1 MVAILLVEADKDKW
15 RKHLQKENG
24 KWVIY
29 VSYDKAIYGMMNAA
43 LLAYKKLAKLF
54 CEWGSVMNPYDPC
67 VWNKMVG
74 GKQMTIMFHIDDLL
88 MAHLL
93 PHIVT
98 LFIKKLEREYAT
110 QDPLTVTRGLIHDYL
125 GVTFDLCVPGQVA
138 LSQYDYLKKFYHGLP
153 DNYKVGYKGNKYRCT
168 PAPADLFK
176 RNKNSPLP
184 NDASRERYHGITA
197 QALWLSQRLR
207 PDLQLAVGYHC
218 SSVKFPT
225 DNDEDKLIWMI
236 GNMWFTRFLPT
247 IIAITE
253 DDAIIYIYGSHAV
266 HTDAKGHSA
275 FRDIYDNG

>member
-1 MVAILLVEADKDKW
+1 MYAFKYIIAVIAKESRDAATVDLPGFFLQTEADKDNQLILKLTGAVAILLVEADEDKW

-29 VSYDKAIYGMMNAA
+29 VSCDKVIYGTMNAA

-54 CEWGSVMNPYDPC
+54 REWGFVMNPYDPC

-88 MAHLL
+88 MSHLL

-98 LFIKKLEREYAT
+98 LFIKKLEQEYAT
-110 QDPLTVTRGLIHDYL
+110 RDPLTVTRGLIHDYL
-125 GVTFDLCVPGQVA
+125 GMTFDLRVPGQVA

-153 DNYKVGYKGNKYRCT
+153 DNYKVNYKGNKYRCT

-176 RNKNSPLP
+176 RNENSPLL
-184 NDASRERYHGITA
+184 NDASRETYHGITA
-197 QALWLSQRLR
+197 QALWLSQRSR
-207 PDLQLAVGYHC
+207 PDIQLAMGYYC

-225 DNDEDKLIWMI
+225 DDDEDKL
-236 GNMWFTRFLPT
+236 
-247 IIAITE
+247 
-253 DDAIIYIYGSHAV
+253 
-266 HTDAKGHSA
+266 K
-275 FRDIYDNG
+275 